1 MEQGADQVR
10 VMTVH
15 GAKGLEAP
23 IVFLPDTCTMS
34 ARGGG
39 PVMRVPRDAPAEFGD
54 CLVWAA
60 GEAKRLPAIEQ
71 VRAGQQAADEAE
83 SYRLLYVAMTRA
95 RDRLYVTGFESRK
108 KPGRDR
114 GCWYD
119 VVHDALEGVAEA
131 VTGEKGEAVLR
142 LEKPVDVL
150 PTAETAEPSAVT
162 NAAPPAWLSAPAT
175 VEASAAAVQ
184 PSAKEDGQEAPASNR
199 SAEAARLR
207 GDLIHFLLERLPEI
221 APEQRRAEGE
231 RLVADYAAGSDTD
244 LNDAAREDAVATA
257 LGILAAP
264 EFAHLF
270 GPGSRAEVPIAAQI
284 ETASG
289 PARLSGRI
297 DRLVVRADDVLVI
310 DYKTDAS
317 VPASAD
323 AAPPG
328 YAAQLDA
335 YCRALAAVFPG
346 KRLRAFVLWTSGPSL
361 MEIPLDA
368 RGRNGGS

>member
-1 MEQGADQVR
+1 

-39 PVMRVPRDAPAEFGD
+39 PILRVPRDAPAEFGD

-71 VRAGQQAADEAE
+71 VRSAEKSAEEAE

-95 RDRLYVTGFESRK
+95 RDRLYLTGFENRTAR
-108 KPGRDR
+108 GRDH

-119 VVHDALEGVAEA
+119 VVHDALEGAAET
-131 VTGEKGEAVLR
+131 VTGEDGEPVLR
-142 LEKPVDVL
+142 LEKPVDIL
-150 PTAETAEPSAVT
+150 PTAEPAEASAVMP
-162 NAAPPAWLSAPAT
+162 AALPAWLSTPAK
-175 VEASAAAVQ
+175 VEASADALR
-184 PSAKEDGQEAPASNR
+184 PSAKEDAQEAPASNR
-199 SAEAARLR
+199 PAEAARLR
-207 GDLIHFLLERLPEI
+207 GDLIHLLLERLPEI
-221 APEQRRAEGE
+221 APDQRRAEAE
-231 RLVADYAAGSDTD
+231 RLVADYAPASDTD
-244 LNDAAREDAVATA
+244 LNDATRKDAVATA

-317 VPASAD
+317 VPA

-368 RGRNGGS
+368 RGRNGDS